1 MTVPAAAVRQLT
13 VEQAARQLS
22 VHPET
27 IRRAIRKG
35 ELKASRNRLAP
46 GGPLLI
52 GADVLAAFVTAR
64 TA

>member
-1 MTVPAAAVRQLT
+1 MSIKPPQRQITITHAADRLG
-13 VEQAARQLS
+13 

-27 IRRAIRKG
+27 LRRAIRKG

-46 GGPLLI
+46 GSPLLI
-52 GADVLAAFVTAR
+52 GEDDLAAFVTAR

>member
-1 MTVPAAAVRQLT
+1 MGVPQRQLT
-13 VEQAARQLS
+13 VEQAAKQLS

-27 IRRAIRKG
+27 LRRAIRKG
-35 ELKASRNRLAP
+35 ELPASRNRLAP

-52 GADVLAAFVTAR
+52 GADDLKVFVAKR